1 MQKSRKCRNLD
12 ESSKPAGN
20 LKTLAKSLMLCFVE
34 IVNNYVSKKGDFA
47 QILFVQGT
55 NWIVYPYLYCRE
67 MLRNVE

>member
-1 MQKSRKCRNLD
+1 
-12 ESSKPAGN
+12 
-20 LKTLAKSLMLCFVE
+20 MLCFVE

-55 NWIVYPYLYCRE
+55 NWFVYPYLYCRE